1 MSKKI
6 KKQIISEVV
15 DEFGEVHQKQI
26 FQSYSL
32 PTEDDYIKIYIK
44 HINYLA
50 NLPSGLEGLIYEL
63 LKNMNYGNKIVVN
76 SSIKQNIAKNIGK
89 TFNTIN
95 QYITRLVDSKI
106 LIREARGV
114 YYINPLFYGKG
125 KWKEICELREKL
137 MLNIIY
143 QDGKY
148 IINHL

>member
-63 LKNMNYGNKIVVN
+63 LKNMNYGNKIVIN
-76 SSIKQNIAKNIGK
+76 SYIKQDIAHNINK

-95 QYITRLVDSKI
+95 QYITKLVDNKI

-114 YYINPLFYGKG
+114 YYLNPLFYGKG
-125 KWKEICELREKL
+125 KWKDIVDLREKL
-137 MLNIIY
+137 QLNIRY
-143 QDGKY
+143 EEGKY
-148 IINHL
+148 TIIHS